1 MNRPFNPL
9 VPPPKQP
16 HQLVQNGFV
25 PALPEFALSTS
36 PSQSPAP
43 AARPEVSDRPIV
55 LHLARSG
62 LRIAVDTETSILEAL
77 LMAGIDVASSC
88 QQGVCGTCET
98 RVVAGT
104 PEHRDMILSD
114 AERAANNIMMICCSR
129 ALSAELTLD
138 L

>member
-1 MNRPFNPL
+1 MAVPSHNHRMDQPL
-9 VPPPKQP
+9 V
-16 HQLVQNGFV
+16 V
-25 PALPEFALSTS
+25 
-36 PSQSPAP
+36 
-43 AARPEVSDRPIV
+43 
-55 LHLARSG
+55 HLARTG
-62 LRIAVDTETSILEAL
+62 LRLEVDAQTSILEAL
-77 LMAGIDVASSC
+77 LTAGIDAPSSC

-98 RVVAGT
+98 RVIAGM

>member
-1 MNRPFNPL
+1 MDHPF
-9 VPPPKQP
+9 V
-16 HQLVQNGFV
+16 V
-25 PALPEFALSTS
+25 
-36 PSQSPAP
+36 
-43 AARPEVSDRPIV
+43 
-55 LHLARSG
+55 HLAKTG
-62 LRIAVDTETSILEAL
+62 QRIEVDVQTSILEAL
-77 LMAGIDVASSC
+77 LTAGVDVPSSC

-98 RVVAGT
+98 RVIAGT

>member
-1 MNRPFNPL
+1 MDQPL
-9 VPPPKQP
+9 V
-16 HQLVQNGFV
+16 V
-25 PALPEFALSTS
+25 
-36 PSQSPAP
+36 
-43 AARPEVSDRPIV
+43 
-55 LHLARSG
+55 HLAKTGQR
-62 LRIAVDTETSILEAL
+62 LEVDAQTSILEAL
-77 LMAGIDVASSC
+77 LTVGIDVPSSC

-98 RVVAGT
+98 RVIAGM

>member
-1 MNRPFNPL
+1 MDLPF
-9 VPPPKQP
+9 V
-16 HQLVQNGFV
+16 V
-25 PALPEFALSTS
+25 
-36 PSQSPAP
+36 
-43 AARPEVSDRPIV
+43 
-55 LHLARSG
+55 HLAKSG
-62 LRIAVDTETSILEAL
+62 QRLEVDAQTSILEAL
-77 LMAGIDVASSC
+77 LTAGIDVPSSC

-98 RVVAGT
+98 RVIAGT

>member
-1 MNRPFNPL
+1 MA
-9 VPPPKQP
+9 VG
-16 HQLVQNGFV
+16 VAG
-25 PALPEFALSTS
+25 
-36 PSQSPAP
+36 
-43 AARPEVSDRPIV
+43 SDRPIV
-55 LHLARSG
+55 VVLAQSAQR
-62 LRIAVDTETSILEAL
+62 LEVDAQTSILEAL
-77 LMAGIDVASSC
+77 LLAGIDVPSSC

-98 RVVAGT
+98 RVIAGI

>member
-1 MNRPFNPL
+1 MA
-9 VPPPKQP
+9 VG
-16 HQLVQNGFV
+16 VAG
-25 PALPEFALSTS
+25 
-36 PSQSPAP
+36 
-43 AARPEVSDRPIV
+43 SDRPIV
-55 LHLARSG
+55 VLLAKTGQR
-62 LRIAVDTETSILEAL
+62 LEVDVQTSILEAL
-77 LMAGIDVASSC
+77 LLAGIDVPSSC

-98 RVVAGT
+98 RVIAGI

>member
-1 MNRPFNPL
+1 MS
-9 VPPPKQP
+9 
-16 HQLVQNGFV
+16 VQNRTIPV
-25 PALPEFALSTS
+25 RVTRALLPEFNLSTS
-36 PSQSPAP
+36 YPAP
-43 AARPEVSDRPIV
+43 SAMAVGVAGSDRPIV
-55 LHLARSG
+55 VVLAQTGQR
-62 LRIAVDTETSILEAL
+62 LEVDAQTSILEAL
-77 LMAGIDVASSC
+77 LLAGIDVPSSC

-98 RVVAGT
+98 RVIAGI

>member
-1 MNRPFNPL
+1 MA
-9 VPPPKQP
+9 VG
-16 HQLVQNGFV
+16 VAG
-25 PALPEFALSTS
+25 
-36 PSQSPAP
+36 
-43 AARPEVSDRPIV
+43 SDRPIV
-55 LHLARSG
+55 VVLAQSAQR
-62 LRIAVDTETSILEAL
+62 LEVDAQTSILEAL
-77 LMAGIDVASSC
+77 LLAGIEVPSSC

-98 RVVAGT
+98 RVIAGI

>member
-1 MNRPFNPL
+1 MDQPF
-9 VPPPKQP
+9 V
-16 HQLVQNGFV
+16 V
-25 PALPEFALSTS
+25 
-36 PSQSPAP
+36 
-43 AARPEVSDRPIV
+43 
-55 LHLARSG
+55 HLAKTGQR
-62 LRIAVDTETSILEAL
+62 LAVDAQTSILEAL
-77 LMAGIDVASSC
+77 LTAGVDVPSSC

-98 RVVAGT
+98 RVIAGV